1 MKLMLEVPL
10 EENVSLI
17 LVIPHGNHLRTY
29 SKYKKKRTNE
39 EKKKPRNREM
49 EKKRDGKK
57 KITQTQK
64 ETEKNILLWR
74 CMYTG
79 KLESLRK
86 N

>member
-1 MKLMLEVPL
+1 VTFKFLRNKRCKLKVQ
-10 EENVSLI
+10 
-17 LVIPHGNHLRTY
+17 
-29 SKYKKKRTNE
+29 
-39 EKKKPRNREM
+39 RNREM